1 MENKK
6 SRNLIAAAIAI
17 TAAAVIVLLVAG
29 FAAADPDYE
38 PTGWVLKA
46 YGNSVA
52 LYNGDEI
59 KAIYGEVELDTLP
72 PEDERMLESGIAFPT
87 RAEAETAIEDYD
99 G

>member
-29 FAAADPDYE
+29 FAAADTDYE

-52 LYNGDEI
+52 LYNGEI

-72 PEDERMLESGIAFPT
+72 PEDVRMLESGIAFPT

>member
-29 FAAADPDYE
+29 ADTDYE

-72 PEDERMLESGIAFPT
+72 PEDVRMLESGIAFPT

>member
-17 TAAAVIVLLVAG
+17 TAAVVIVLLVAG

-72 PEDERMLESGIAFPT
+72 PEDVRMLESGIAFPT

>member
-6 SRNLIAAAIAI
+6 SRNLIAASIAI

-72 PEDERMLESGIAFPT
+72 PEDVRMLESGIAFPT

>member
-29 FAAADPDYE
+29 FAAADTDYE

-72 PEDERMLESGIAFPT
+72 PEDVRMLEGGIAFPT

>member
-29 FAAADPDYE
+29 FAAAETDYE

-59 KAIYGEVELDTLP
+59 KAIYGEVELDNCISHPRRGGNRNRGL
-72 PEDERMLESGIAFPT
+72 RRLNF
-87 RAEAETAIEDYD
+87 
-99 G
+99 

>member
-17 TAAAVIVLLVAG
+17 TAAAGIVLLVAG
-29 FAAADPDYE
+29 FAAADTDYE
-38 PTGWVLKA
+38 PIHADG
-46 YGNSVA
+46 G
-52 LYNGDEI
+52 EI
-59 KAIYGEVELDTLP
+59 KTIFGEVELDTLP
-72 PEDERMLESGIAFPT
+72 PEDVRMLESGIAFPT